1 LLKQYNIEGGKMM
14 KNAFR
19 IFKND
24 IKNIFKNYA
33 ALIVVI
39 ALCILPSLYAWF
51 NIKASWDPYAE
62 SGISNIKIGVVN
74 KDLGATLNNKEI
86 NLGDR
91 VVKELKGNT
100 QMGWQFVSEEESI
113 KNVKEGK
120 YYAMI
125 TIPENFSK
133 SLTSV
138 LTKDVQK
145 GEIIYTVNE
154 KINAIAPK
162 ITVKGANAIQEKV
175 SKAVVE
181 TASDA
186 ILGIGKELGT
196 ELENQL
202 PRLNNI
208 YNQLLEVKS
217 QFGNINDVVNLAG
230 DGAYKLKTLIS
241 DIQKNIPLIN
251 KTLENSQ
258 NLGSNLE
265 SFLTTSKNNLNNIAP
280 VIKNDIKIINEIS
293 NEVSKN
299 VNALISAINS
309 GSEYAPQI
317 VDSILGKLSSLNTSA
332 ESLINI
338 LKTMNKFNPGK
349 FDDILET
356 LANVQGA
363 INKAINVLNT
373 VKDSL
378 ANGGTPDLSLLN
390 NVIAFTNDVSNITN
404 NLYNNFDE
412 NITNKI
418 NSIFDDAY
426 NVAGNVVTVLK
437 EAQNKLPQVTDI
449 MNTVYEGADKGIEG
463 IDFVKSKLPEAEN
476 MLNELVSKIG
486 SINYSEDINRIID
499 FLKTDVS
506 VRSDFLANPVNII
519 ENTLFPMG
527 NYGTGMT
534 PFYTVLSLW
543 VGLLLLSSMLSVEA
557 KGEYSA
563 SAQYFGKMMLF
574 MSIAII
580 QAIIVALGD
589 LYLLKIYCVNPGLFV
604 LGSVFTSVI
613 FTIILYS
620 LCSVFG
626 NVGKVLGIV
635 LLVIQIGGSGGTFPI
650 QLTPK
655 FFQAINPFLPFTY
668 AISFAREAIGGVV
681 QSVLIKDI
689 VVLLIYGAIFILIS
703 LFLKK
708 PINKLL
714 HGFTESMEKSG
725 IGE

>member
-1 LLKQYNIEGGKMM
+1 M

-208 YNQLLEVKS
+208 YNQLIEVKS

-317 VDSILGKLSSLNTSA
+317 VDSILGKLSSLNTST

-486 SINYSEDINRIID
+486 SINDSEDINRIID

-506 VRSDFLANPVNII
+506 VRSNFLANPVNII

-655 FFQAINPFLPFTY
+655 FFQTINPFLPFTY

>member
-1 LLKQYNIEGGKMM
+1 M

-230 DGAYKLKTLIS
+230 DGAYKLKTLIL

-317 VDSILGKLSSLNTSA
+317 VDSILGKLSSLNTST

-486 SINYSEDINRIID
+486 SINDSEDINRIID

-604 LGSVFTSVI
+604 LGSIFTSVI

>member
-1 LLKQYNIEGGKMM
+1 M

-317 VDSILGKLSSLNTSA
+317 IDSILGKLSSLNTST

-412 NITNKI
+412 NITSKI

-486 SINYSEDINRIID
+486 SINDSEDINRIID

>member
-1 LLKQYNIEGGKMM
+1 MNNILKIYKD
-14 KNAFR
+14 
-19 IFKND
+19 D
-24 IKNIFKNYA
+24 IKKIFTNYA
-33 ALIVVI
+33 ALIVFI
-39 ALCILPSLYAWF
+39 ALSILPSLYAWF
-51 NIKASWDPYAE
+51 NIKASWDPYGKEAT
-62 SGISNIKIGVVN
+62 SQIKIGVVN
-74 KDLGATLNNKEI
+74 KDKGA
-86 NLGDR
+86 
-91 VVKELKGNT
+91 ELKGEFKNIGN
-100 QMGWQFVSEEESI
+100 QIIDQLKENDVMGWQFVSEEESI

-486 SINYSEDINRIID
+486 SINDSEDINRIID

>member
-1 LLKQYNIEGGKMM
+1 M

-299 VNALISAINS
+299 VNALIIAINS

-486 SINYSEDINRIID
+486 SINDSEDINRIID

-604 LGSVFTSVI
+604 LGSIFTSVI

>member
-1 LLKQYNIEGGKMM
+1 M

-62 SGISNIKIGVVN
+62 SGISNIKIGDVN

-317 VDSILGKLSSLNTSA
+317 VDSILGKLSSLNTST

-486 SINYSEDINRIID
+486 SINDSEDINRIID

>member
-1 LLKQYNIEGGKMM
+1 M

-317 VDSILGKLSSLNTSA
+317 VDSILEKLSSLNTST

-486 SINYSEDINRIID
+486 SINDSEDINRIID

-506 VRSDFLANPVNII
+506 VRSNFLANPVNII

-655 FFQAINPFLPFTY
+655 FFQTINPFLPFTY

>member
-1 LLKQYNIEGGKMM
+1 M

-133 SLTSV
+133 SLTSI

-186 ILGIGKELGT
+186 IFGIGKELGT

-299 VNALISAINS
+299 LNALISAINS

-317 VDSILGKLSSLNTSA
+317 VDSILEKLSSLNTST

-349 FDDILET
+349 FDDILEA

-363 INKAINVLNT
+363 IDKAINVLNT

-426 NVAGNVVTVLK
+426 NVASNVVTVLK

-486 SINYSEDINRIID
+486 SINDSEDINGIID

-543 VGLLLLSSMLSVEA
+543 VGLLLLSSMLSVDA

-655 FFQAINPFLPFTY
+655 FFQTINPFLPFTY

>member
-1 LLKQYNIEGGKMM
+1 M

-202 PRLNNI
+202 PRLNNRD
-208 YNQLLEVKS
+208 NQLLEVKS

-317 VDSILGKLSSLNTSA
+317 VDSILGKLSSLNTST

-486 SINYSEDINRIID
+486 SINDSEDINRIID

>member
-1 LLKQYNIEGGKMM
+1 M

-230 DGAYKLKTLIS
+230 DGAYKLKTLIL

-390 NVIAFTNDVSNITN
+390 NIIAFTNDVSNITN

-486 SINYSEDINRIID
+486 SINDSEDINRIID

>member
-1 LLKQYNIEGGKMM
+1 M
-14 KNAFR
+14 KNAFK

-74 KDLGATLNNKEI
+74 KDLGATLNNNEV
-86 NLGDR
+86 NLGQK
-91 VVKELKGNT
+91 VVDELKGNT
-100 QMGWQFVSEEESI
+100 QMGWQFVTEEESV
-113 KNVKEGK
+113 KNVEEGK

-133 SLTSV
+133 NLTSIV
-138 LTKDVQK
+138 TQNIEK
-145 GEIIYTVNE
+145 GDIIYTVNE

-162 ITVKGANAIQEKV
+162 ITVKGASAIQEKV
-175 SKAVVE
+175 SKTVVE
-181 TASDA
+181 TVSNA
-186 ILGIGKELGT
+186 IFGVGKDLGT
-196 ELENQL
+196 QLEDQL

-208 YNQLLEVKS
+208 YNQLVELQG

-230 DGAYKLKTLIS
+230 DGADKLKTLIS
-241 DIQKNIPLIN
+241 DIQNDIPLVN

-258 NLGSNLE
+258 NLVSNLE
-265 SFLTTSKNNLNNIAP
+265 GFLNTSKNNLNNIAP
-280 VIKNDIKIINEIS
+280 IIKNDIKIINGIS
-293 NEVSKN
+293 SEVSKG
-299 VNALISAINS
+299 VDAIISAINS
-309 GSEYAPQI
+309 GSEYAPQL
-317 VDSILGKLSSLNTSA
+317 VDSSLQKLNSLKSSVN
-332 ESLINI
+332 SLISI
-338 LKTMNKFNPGK
+338 LKTMNKFNGK

-356 LANVQGA
+356 LANVQEA
-363 INKAINVLNT
+363 IDKAINVLNT
-373 VKDSL
+373 IKDSL
-378 ANGGTPDLSLLN
+378 ANGVNPDLSLLN
-390 NVIAFTNDVSNITN
+390 NVKNITNDISNITEK
-404 NLYNNFDE
+404 LYNNFDE
-412 NITNKI
+412 NITNRI

-426 NVAGNVVTVLK
+426 TVGNNVLSVLK
-437 EAQNKLPQVTDI
+437 EAQNKIPQVTDI
-449 MNTVYEGADKGIEG
+449 MNTVYQGADKGIEG
-463 IDFVKSKLPEAEN
+463 IDFVKAKLPEAEN
-476 MLNELVSKIG
+476 MINELVSKVG
-486 SINYSEDINRIID
+486 SVNDSADIHELID

-506 VRSDFLANPVNII
+506 LRSDFLANPVNII

-543 VGLLLLSSMLSVEA
+543 VGLLLLSSILSVEA

-563 SAQYFGKMMLF
+563 TAQYFGKMMLF

-589 LYLLKIYCVNPGLFV
+589 LYLLKIYCVNPALFV

-681 QSVLIKDI
+681 QSVLTKDI
-689 VVLLIYGAIFILIS
+689 VVLSIYGTIFILIS

-714 HGFTESMEKSG
+714 HGFSESMEKSG

>member
-1 LLKQYNIEGGKMM
+1 M

-251 KTLENSQ
+251 KTLESSQ

-317 VDSILGKLSSLNTSA
+317 VDSILGKLSSLNTST

-486 SINYSEDINRIID
+486 SINDSEDINRIID

>member
-1 LLKQYNIEGGKMM
+1 M

-486 SINYSEDINRIID
+486 SINDSEDINRIID

-543 VGLLLLSSMLSVEA
+543 VGLLLLSSMLRVEA

>member
-1 LLKQYNIEGGKMM
+1 M

-317 VDSILGKLSSLNTSA
+317 VDSILGKLSSLNTST

-412 NITNKI
+412 NITIKI

-486 SINYSEDINRIID
+486 SINDSEDINRIID

-650 QLTPK
+650 QLKPK

>member
-1 LLKQYNIEGGKMM
+1 M

-230 DGAYKLKTLIS
+230 DGAYKLKTLIL

-486 SINYSEDINRIID
+486 SINDSEDINRIID

>member
-1 LLKQYNIEGGKMM
+1 M

-265 SFLTTSKNNLNNIAP
+265 SFLTTSKSNLNNIAP

-486 SINYSEDINRIID
+486 SINDSEDINRIID

-604 LGSVFTSVI
+604 LGSIFTSVI

>member
-1 LLKQYNIEGGKMM
+1 M

-317 VDSILGKLSSLNTSA
+317 VDSILGKLSSLNTST

-404 NLYNNFDE
+404 YLYNNFDE

-486 SINYSEDINRIID
+486 SINDSEDINRIID

-506 VRSDFLANPVNII
+506 VRSNFLANPVNII

>member
-1 LLKQYNIEGGKMM
+1 M

-317 VDSILGKLSSLNTSA
+317 VDSILGKLSSLNTST

-449 MNTVYEGADKGIEG
+449 MNTVYEGADKGIDG

-486 SINYSEDINRIID
+486 SINDSEDINRIID

-506 VRSDFLANPVNII
+506 VRSNFLANPVNII

-655 FFQAINPFLPFTY
+655 FFQTINPFLPFTY

>member
-1 LLKQYNIEGGKMM
+1 M

-138 LTKDVQK
+138 LTKDVKK

-486 SINYSEDINRIID
+486 SINDSEDINRIID